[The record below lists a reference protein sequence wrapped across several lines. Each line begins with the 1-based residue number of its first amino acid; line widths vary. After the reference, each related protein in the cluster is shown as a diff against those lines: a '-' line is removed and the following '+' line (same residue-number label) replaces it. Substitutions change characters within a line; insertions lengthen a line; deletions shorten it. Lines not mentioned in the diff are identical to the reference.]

1 MLRLRIL
8 LIGVF
13 CWIALL
19 VAIGRTD
26 QLPLIGELQP
36 AFYVYLIAAASM
48 GFLILYP
55 EYASKPMQV
64 TFVPLMVI
72 YGACK
77 AVESTGRVIDPP
89 FYYLLTAEVI
99 ILVVTTYLARWT
111 SLATSNTEQ
120 SIRTALLQLNATN
133 DVLSAYEGE
142 KVISEEILRARRY
155 ERPLT
160 LIHVNIP
167 RLHQKRFTRWSQRNL
182 LEYEYVKLRVVQ
194 IIRNLIYDSDVIA
207 WHKNSLVVC
216 LPETTREEAAVL
228 ALPLQEMLTACV
240 QEPAKVGMAHF
251 PDDALVYDD
260 LLEIAAKAEPPPLPP
275 SDVPPTNDSMVDEQV
290 ADKQTADETVA
301 DYDITSFAVP
311 ESTAALIS
319 EHKSA

>member
-13 CWIALL
+13 CWIALM
-19 VAIGRTD
+19 VAIGRSD

-48 GFLILYP
+48 GFMILYP

-77 AVESTGRVIDPP
+77 AVESTGQIIDPP
-89 FYYLLTAEVI
+89 FYYLLAAELM
-99 ILVVTTYLARWT
+99 ILFATTYLARWI
-111 SLATSNTEQ
+111 SLATSDTEQ
-120 SIRTALLQLNATN
+120 SIRSALLQLNTTN
-133 DVLSAYEGE
+133 NVLSEYEGE

-160 LIHVNIP
+160 LVHVDIP
-167 RLHQKRFTRWSQRNL
+167 RLHKKRFTRWSQRNL
-182 LEYEYVKLRVVQ
+182 LEYEYVNLRVVQ

-228 ALPLQEMLTACV
+228 ALPLEAMLTACV
-240 QEPAKVGMAHF
+240 HETAKVGMAHF
-251 PDDALVYDD
+251 PDDALVYND
-260 LLEIAAKAEPPPLPP
+260 LLEIAATAAPLAPEPTDQQSVGYEIP
-275 SDVPPTNDSMVDEQV
+275 SFV
-290 ADKQTADETVA
+290 A
-301 DYDITSFAVP
+301 P
-311 ESTAALIS
+311 ESVAALVP

>member
-19 VAIGRTD
+19 VAIGRSD
-26 QLPLIGELQP
+26 QLPLVGELQP

-48 GFLILYP
+48 GFMVLYP

-77 AVESTGRVIDPP
+77 AVESTGQIIDPP
-89 FYYLLTAEVI
+89 FYYLLGAELIV
-99 ILVVTTYLARWT
+99 LFVTTYLARWT
-111 SLATSNTEQ
+111 SLATSNTEE
-120 SIRTALLQLNATN
+120 SIRSALLQLNATN
-133 DVLSAYEGE
+133 NVLSEYEGE

-155 ERPLT
+155 ERALT
-160 LIHVNIP
+160 LIHVDIP
-167 RLHQKRFTRWSQRNL
+167 RLHKKRFTRWSQRNL
-182 LEYEYVKLRVVQ
+182 LEYEYVNLRVVQ

-207 WHKNSLVVC
+207 WHRNSLVVC

-228 ALPLQEMLTACV
+228 ALPLEAMLTACV

-260 LLEIAAKAEPPPLPP
+260 LLEIAAKAGPPNPP
-275 SDVPPTNDSMVDEQV
+275 ATGAPPIGAPPTDEQ
-290 ADKQTADETVA
+290 AADEQVA

-311 ESTAALIS
+311 ESVAAPLP